1 MAQKMFLITENE
13 MEEYKRLK
21 EREEM
26 IGRRFTIRE
35 WEEYQKL
42 KAKNRKMGKYVG
54 YDHRIH
60 CPVCGYVVDYKV
72 PTQTYCDRCG
82 QRLED

>member
-21 EREEM
+21 EQEDT
-26 IGRRFTIRE
+26 IGRRITIRE
-35 WEEYQKL
+35 LAEYRML
-42 KAKNRKMGKYVG
+42 RAKNRKMGKYVSF
-54 YDHRIH
+54 DHRMH

>member
-13 MEEYKRLK
+13 MDEYKRLK
-21 EREEM
+21 EQEDT
-26 IGRRFTIRE
+26 IGRKITIRE
-35 WEEYQKL
+35 LAEYRML

-54 YDHRIH
+54 FDHRMH
-60 CPVCGYVVDYKV
+60 CPVCGYVVDYKA
-72 PTQTYCDRCG
+72 PTQAYCDRCG

>member
-1 MAQKMFLITENE
+1 MAKKMFLITENE
-13 MEEYKRLK
+13 MDEYKRLK
-21 EREEM
+21 EQEDT
-26 IGRRFTIRE
+26 IGRRITIRE
-35 WEEYQKL
+35 LAEYRML

-54 YDHRIH
+54 FDHRMH

-72 PTQTYCDRCG
+72 PTQAYCDRCG

>member
-1 MAQKMFLITENE
+1 MAKKMFLITEHE

-21 EREEM
+21 EQEYT
-26 IGRRFTIRE
+26 IGHRITIRE
-35 WEEYQKL
+35 WEEYQRL
-42 KAKNRKMGKYVG
+42 KAKNRKMGKDVG
-54 YDHRIH
+54 FDHRIH

-82 QRLED
+82 QRLAD

>member
-13 MEEYKRLK
+13 MEEYKHLK
-21 EREEM
+21 
-26 IGRRFTIRE
+26 E

-42 KAKNRKMGKYVG
+42 KAKNTKMGKYVG
-54 YDHRIH
+54 YDHCVH

-72 PTQTYCDRCG
+72 PAQAYCDRCG

>member
-13 MEEYKRLK
+13 MDEYKRLK
-21 EREEM
+21 EQENTT
-26 IGRRFTIRE
+26 GRKITIRE

-42 KAKNRKMGKYVG
+42 KAKNRKMGKWVG
-54 YDHRIH
+54 FDHLIH
-60 CPVCGYVVDYKV
+60 CPVCGYVVDHKV
-72 PTQTYCDRCG
+72 PTQAYCDRCG

>member
-1 MAQKMFLITENE
+1 MAKKMFLITEHE

-21 EREEM
+21 EQEYT
-26 IGRRFTIRE
+26 IGPRITVGE
-35 WEEYQKL
+35 WEEYQRL
-42 KAKNRKMGKYVG
+42 RAKNTKMRKVVG

-60 CPVCGYVVDYKV
+60 CPVCGYVVDHKV

>member
-13 MEEYKRLK
+13 MDEYKRLK
-21 EREEM
+21 ERENM
-26 IGRRFTIRE
+26 IGRIFTIRE

-42 KAKNRKMGKYVG
+42 KAKNTKMGKYVG

-60 CPVCGYVVDYKV
+60 CPMCGYVVDHKV
-72 PTQTYCDRCG
+72 PTQAYCDRCG
-82 QRLED
+82 QRLEV

>member
-13 MEEYKRLK
+13 MDEYKRLK
-21 EREEM
+21 
-26 IGRRFTIRE
+26 E

-42 KAKNRKMGKYVG
+42 KAKNRKMWKWVG
-54 YDHRIH
+54 FDHLIH
-60 CPVCGYVVDYKV
+60 CPVCSYVVDHKV
-72 PTQTYCDRCG
+72 PTQAYCDRCG

>member
-35 WEEYQKL
+35 WEEY
-42 KAKNRKMGKYVG
+42 
-54 YDHRIH
+54 
-60 CPVCGYVVDYKV
+60 
-72 PTQTYCDRCG
+72 
-82 QRLED
+82 

>member
-13 MEEYKRLK
+13 MDEYKRLK
-21 EREEM
+21 EQEDT
-26 IGRRFTIRE
+26 IGRRIAIRE
-35 WEEYQKL
+35 LAEYRML
-42 KAKNRKMGKYVG
+42 KAKNRKMEKYVSF
-54 YDHRIH
+54 DNRMH